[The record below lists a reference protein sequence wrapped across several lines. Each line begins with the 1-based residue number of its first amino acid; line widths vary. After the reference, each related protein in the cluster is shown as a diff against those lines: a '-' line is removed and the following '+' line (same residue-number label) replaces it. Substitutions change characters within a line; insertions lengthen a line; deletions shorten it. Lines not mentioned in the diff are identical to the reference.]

1 MPATLHDLARACLCN
16 VSTVSRALRDDPR
29 ISPEMRAKVAA
40 AAAELGYRPNLAA
53 RALVTGRSGTVWFL
67 LGELSSP
74 VNHQPAEAAAR
85 LCRDHGLDLLVATH
99 HGDRTA
105 HRRLLER
112 LRQGVAEGALIAAS
126 ELDQESAELR
136 ELAASGF
143 PLVFI
148 DRHLPDLE
156 APAATTDHAGAVTAL
171 VALLAERGFATVVGL
186 HQPGRNSVDHAR
198 TQALEAAC
206 RTQGLRLLPPQAPLD
221 ERTAVMASGAFQVV
235 DWLAASPGRQPA
247 AIAIHDRWPG
257 QPPAGCLVLELEQDF
272 AAMAAAA
279 WRLLT
284 ARLGGAPPSS
294 AVMQVP
300 HRAVHIIPPR
310 S

>member
-1 MPATLHDLARACLCN
+1 VPATLHDLARACSCN
-16 VSTVSRALRDDPR
+16 VSTVSRALRDDAR

-40 AAAELGYRPNLAA
+40 AAAALGYRPNLAA

-99 HGDRTA
+99 HGDRA
-105 HRRLLER
+105 SHRRLLER
-112 LRQGVAEGALIAAS
+112 LRQGVAEGALIAAN

-148 DRHLPDLE
+148 DRHLPDLTV
-156 APAATTDHAGAVTAL
+156 PAATTDHAGAVAAL
-171 VALLAERGFATVVGL
+171 VALLAERGFNAVVGL
-186 HQPGRNSVDHAR
+186 HQPGRNSVDLAR
-198 TQALEAAC
+198 AQALEAVC
-206 RTQGLRLLPPQAPLD
+206 HQRGLRLLPPEAPLD

-235 DWLAASPGRQPA
+235 DWLAAAPRRPA
-247 AIAIHDRWPG
+247 AIAIHDRWQG

-284 ARLGGAPPSS
+284 ARLGGAPPSA
-294 AVMQVP
+294 AVMRVP
-300 HRAVHIIPPR
+300 HRAVHILPPR
-310 S
+310 P

>member
-1 MPATLHDLARACLCN
+1 VPATLHDVARACSCN
-16 VSTVSRALRDDPR
+16 VSTVSRALRDDER
-29 ISPEMRAKVAA
+29 ISRETGAKVVA

-99 HGDRTA
+99 HGDRAA

-126 ELDQESAELR
+126 ALDQESAELR
-136 ELAASGF
+136 TLAASGF

-148 DRHLPDLE
+148 DRHLPDL
-156 APAATTDHAGAVTAL
+156 AVPAATTDHASAVAAL
-171 VALLAERGFATVVGL
+171 VALLVERSFTAVVGL
-186 HQPGRNSVDHAR
+186 HDPGRNSVDLAR
-198 TQALEAAC
+198 AQALEAAC

-221 ERTAVMASGAFQVV
+221 DRTAVMASGAFQVV
-235 DWLAASPGRQPA
+235 DWLAAAPGRRPA

-257 QPPAGCLVLELEQDF
+257 QLPAGCVVLELEQDF

-284 ARLGGAPPSS
+284 ARLGGAPPSA
-294 AVMQVP
+294 AVMRVP
-300 HRAVHIIPPR
+300 HRAIHAFPLG